1 MIARGSWTLSS
12 ATDPRWNCSGTGLV
26 GGFVMPTEV
35 KETIDRLTQTF
46 GPPPADLTWEYMK
59 D

>member
-1 MIARGSWTLSS
+1 
-12 ATDPRWNCSGTGLV
+12 V

-35 KETIDRLTQTF
+35 QEAIDRLTKTL